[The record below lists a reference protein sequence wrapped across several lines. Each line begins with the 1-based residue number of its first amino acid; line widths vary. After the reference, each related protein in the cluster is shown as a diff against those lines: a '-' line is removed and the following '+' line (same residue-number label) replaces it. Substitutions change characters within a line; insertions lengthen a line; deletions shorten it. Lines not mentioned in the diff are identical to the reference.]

1 MHAVIQIVS
10 FLVLGAAVSVGDK
23 QLLLASALLVVPLYL
38 VSGWRHWPQA
48 WKMLTRLRWLFLSML
63 VVYLFFTPGQL
74 LWPTVEWSPTVE
86 GLSQGLLRIGSL
98 VLLVLAVNLLIA
110 GSEQAAFL
118 SAIVWC
124 LRPLCIFGLQ
134 HERLAVRL
142 TLALDAVSKVRGDY
156 RDGVRGETTAEQG
169 SKIQAIVQTASR
181 LFGDAET
188 RARSVTPHQI
198 ALPEETH
205 PPLIQWLIPLAL
217 VILFVAIKMAG
228 SAGLWTR

>member
-10 FLVLGAAVSVGDK
+10 FLVLGTAVSVGDG
-23 QLLLASALLVVPLYL
+23 QLLLASTLLVVPLYL

-48 WKMLTRLRWLFLSML
+48 WKMLARLRWLFLSML
-63 VVYLFFTPGQL
+63 IVYLFFTPGQL
-74 LWPTVEWSPTVE
+74 LWPGLEWSPTVE
-86 GLSQGLLRIGSL
+86 GLGQGLLRIGSL

-124 LRPLCIFGLQ
+124 LRPLRIIGLQ

-142 TLALDAVSKVRGDY
+142 TLALDAVSEIRSGDRVRGKA
-156 RDGVRGETTAEQG
+156 TTKQG
-169 SKIQAIVQTASR
+169 SKIQAIVQTATR

-188 RARSVTPHQI
+188 RARSVVPHQI
-198 ALPEETH
+198 VLPEETH

-217 VILFVAIKMAG
+217 AILFIAIKIAG
-228 SAGLWTR
+228 SAGFGTR